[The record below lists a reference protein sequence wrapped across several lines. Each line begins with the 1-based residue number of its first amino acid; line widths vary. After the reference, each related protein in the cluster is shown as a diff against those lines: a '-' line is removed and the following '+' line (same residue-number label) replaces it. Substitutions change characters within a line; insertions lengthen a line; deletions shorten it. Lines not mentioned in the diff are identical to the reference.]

1 MIDISMIDLNQIIY
15 TVYMACVIISG
26 IFIYRYYK
34 RGTVYILR
42 KFNDTYKLV
51 KKIKIKDT
59 VETISYRNKS
69 FRIDLK
75 KTAFL
80 NSSKPQIFID
90 FDTGSILSFKEIKTH
105 ISPDELDNYVNK
117 KIVSQLVGGLL
128 FNQQNIFMYCI
139 FFAFGIALGLALYPY
154 IPQPTSMG

>member
-1 MIDISMIDLNQIIY
+1 MIGIDLNSILYSIY
-15 TVYMACVIISG
+15 VLCIIISG
-26 IFIYRYYK
+26 IVIYRYHK
-34 RGTVYILR
+34 RGTVYLLR
-42 KFNDTYKLV
+42 KFNDTYRLV
-51 KKIKIKDT
+51 KKIRIKDT
-59 VETISYRNKS
+59 AETVSYRDKS

-80 NSSKPQIFID
+80 NSSKPQVFID
-90 FDTGSILSFKEIKTH
+90 FDTGSILSFNEVKSH